1 MTKTHPGADATLTTL
16 DDSELTNVKGGYRWC
31 SRPHGKGGYARSGG
45 GGGASSSSN
54 ADTFSTN
61 QTNVNSN
68 VVISFDPQIVA

>member
-45 GGGASSSSN
+45 GASSSSN